1 LGRKARQRRRRGRQ
15 ALFCLVSP
23 AVYGRSIG
31 QAIDLQHG
39 GWTIGF

>member
-1 LGRKARQRRRRGRQ
+1 
-15 ALFCLVSP
+15 VSP